1 MERGDISSWASKR
14 IIVVLEGVLTSPRY
28 EQSGVLRKKQELLDP
43 DYWVWEELPVRL
55 VVDYGRRLN
64 VAVEVVTFMGQD
76 VADGAAEWFSK
87 YGVEVAEVLAVDF
100 EMFCRSLL
108 WRLTEVERV
117 VDSDPERIQHYG
129 QLGYASLRGERF

>member
-14 IIVVLEGVLTSPRY
+14 IIVVLEGVLTAPRY

-87 YGVEVAEVLAVDF
+87 YGVEV
-100 EMFCRSLL
+100 
-108 WRLTEVERV
+108 TEVERV
-117 VDSDPERIQHYG
+117 IDSDPERIQHYG